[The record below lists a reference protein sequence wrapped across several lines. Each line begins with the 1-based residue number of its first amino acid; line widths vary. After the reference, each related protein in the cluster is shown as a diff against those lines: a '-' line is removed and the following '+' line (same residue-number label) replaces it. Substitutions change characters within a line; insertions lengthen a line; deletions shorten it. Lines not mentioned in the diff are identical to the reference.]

1 MLVSIE
7 RHCIMYGW
15 RSALESWSLAPLNS
29 TVGISFTFRLPFL
42 MEMSSILNQGCI
54 SSLAEKKTVGL
65 GGKALSFLVLS
76 HSGIMLPSG
85 LCLLGLPNNAVSRT
99 RGPKEIRHKYS
110 QMHEIILSSCSAG
123 LRGALCK
130 SQILISM

>member
-1 MLVSIE
+1 MVGGQLLSL
-7 RHCIMYGW
+7 G
-15 RSALESWSLAPLNS
+15 SLAPLNS
-29 TVGISFTFRLPFL
+29 TVGISFTFYFSFL

-54 SSLAEKKTVGL
+54 SSLAEKKKLGL

-76 HSGIMLPSG
+76 HNRIMPPSS
-85 LCLLGLPNNAVSRT
+85 LCLLGHPNNAVSRT
-99 RGPKEIRHKYS
+99 RRPQEIRHKYS
-110 QMHEIILSSCSAG
+110 QVHEIILSSCSTG